1 MRIAPFLLIC
11 AVPTGLFLAGCAE
24 FPELDAA
31 ITPEARRAAYPELVP
46 IGEVLD
52 RRKLART
59 TGREAGMLEA
69 RAENL
74 RRRAAMLRGITIDEE
89 TRLRLSPGLDRLG
102 G

>member
-1 MRIAPFLLIC
+1 MRIAPSLLIC
-11 AVPTGLFLAGCAE
+11 AVLSGLSLAGCAD
-24 FPELDAA
+24 FPKLDAA
-31 ITPEARRAAYPELVP
+31 ISPEARRAAYPDLVP
-46 IGEVLD
+46 IDTVLD

-59 TGREAGMLEA
+59 TGREAAMLET

-89 TRLRLSPGLDRLG
+89 TRLRLTPGLIRLG